1 VARAAAGALQSAR
14 SSREKA
20 AGATIAAMKHAT
32 PVALDAL
39 EPLLER
45 IRSLGGLREK
55 KRGVFY
61 RGSSAFLHFHED
73 PAGFFA
79 DVRLAPAWQRLPV
92 NTAAERR
99 ALLAAVRRAI

>member
-1 VARAAAGALQSAR
+1 
-14 SSREKA
+14 
-20 AGATIAAMKHAT
+20 MKHAT

-39 EPLLER
+39 EPLLAELRKLDGIVER
-45 IRSLGGLREK
+45 

-61 RGSSAFLHFHED
+61 CKSQAMLHFHED

-79 DVRLAPAWQRLPV
+79 DVRLPPGWVRLPA

-99 ALLAAVRRAI
+99 RLLKELRAALSAS